1 MNKMQKGAFKRM
13 LKSLEAMSIA
23 IKDFNA
29 DCEKKQNSLNLKHN
43 DLIMYED
50 YERLSECALSG
61 INSAITHIGAIID
74 Y

>member
-13 LKSLEAMSIA
+13 LKSLEAVSIA
-23 IKDFNA
+23 IKDFNT
-29 DCEKKQNSLNLKHN
+29 DCEKMQNSLNLKHN

-50 YERLSECALSG
+50 YERLSG
-61 INSAITHIGAIID
+61 IAYENINIAKTQIEAILD

>member
-1 MNKMQKGAFKRM
+1 M
-13 LKSLEAMSIA
+13 LKLLEDIQTAVE
-23 IKDFNA
+23 DFNKESA
-29 DCEKKQNSLNLKHN
+29 KKQMNQNTRKS
-43 DLIMYED
+43 DLTMYED

>member
-1 MNKMQKGAFKRM
+1 MYKSQERAFKRM
-13 LKSLEAMSIA
+13 LKSLEDIQIA
-23 IKDFNA
+23 VEDFNKES
-29 DCEKKQNSLNLKHN
+29 EKKQKSQNTSQS
-43 DLIMYED
+43 DLTMYED

>member
-50 YERLSECALSG
+50 YERLSG
-61 INSAITHIGAIID
+61 IAYDNINTAKTQIEAILD